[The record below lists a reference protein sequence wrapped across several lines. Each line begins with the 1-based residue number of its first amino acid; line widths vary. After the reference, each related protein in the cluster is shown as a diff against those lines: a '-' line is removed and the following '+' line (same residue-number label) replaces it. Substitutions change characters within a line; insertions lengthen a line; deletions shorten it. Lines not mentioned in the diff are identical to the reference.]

1 MLSED
6 EKRDPERFYKKIN
19 KDLILDRYCENLQKK
34 NITIQDIRL
43 LKEIEAEKALK
54 IYTEQK
60 KREAEVKRF
69 GDVEEKYLKK
79 STLLNNSF

>member
-1 MLSED
+1 M
-6 EKRDPERFYKKIN
+6 
-19 KDLILDRYCENLQKK
+19 
-34 NITIQDIRL
+34 
-43 LKEIEAEKALK
+43 KEIEAEKALK